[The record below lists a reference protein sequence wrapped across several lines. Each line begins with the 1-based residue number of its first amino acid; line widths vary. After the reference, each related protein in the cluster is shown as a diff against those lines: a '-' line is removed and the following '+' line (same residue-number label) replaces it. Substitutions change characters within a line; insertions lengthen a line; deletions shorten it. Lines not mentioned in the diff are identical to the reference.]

1 MISLKKEAAKA
12 VYNTAKNAF
21 SSAEIPSES
30 EIFAMLEYPPDDSM
44 GDIAFPCFRLSRAL
58 HAAPPVIADRKSV
71 V

>member
-1 MISLKKEAAKA
+1 MRTIRLRRIKDFMISLKKEAAKA

-44 GDIAFPCFRLSRAL
+44 GI
-58 HAAPPVIADRKSV
+58 
-71 V
+71 